1 MPGPADTYVAYGRLG
16 HRLQHALSRIQTLG
30 PRRRNQHTADCSLAR
45 RYRRSRRTAA
55 LPGHLI
61 DIAATCCDVAGATVP
76 DGGQPLEGVTLL
88 PAFAGQ
94 PLQREAIYWEHEG
107 NRAVR
112 AGRWKLVAK
121 HDQPWELYDIDTDR
135 VEANN
140 LADKQPD
147 RVRELSLLYDRWAAR
162 ASSVPLAIA
171 GTPLIPLTTF
181 LTGILTC
188 WQLLCES
195 RF

>member
-1 MPGPADTYVAYGRLG
+1 MGDA
-16 HRLQHALSRIQTLG
+16 HRLELGVGLHAFAAVFAAPARLLVAAERHHMIECRTIHPDRAG
-30 PRRRNQHTADCSLAR
+30 ANEPRRAR
-45 RYRRSRRTAA
+45 QPQRRPR
-55 LPGHLI
+55 H
-61 DIAATCCDVAGATVP
+61 AGV
-76 DGGQPLEGVTLL
+76 GLE
-88 PAFAGQ
+88 PAGQ

-162 ASSVPLAIA
+162 ASVAPWPL
-171 GTPLIPLTTF
+171 PEP
-181 LTGILTC
+181 
-188 WQLLCES
+188 
-195 RF
+195 R